1 MCLSGYVLG
10 NTRAKNAV
18 EATLADACSNDL
30 NEEVELDCR
39 VEGGSGV

>member
-1 MCLSGYVLG
+1 MPSWLYSREYKG
-10 NTRAKNAV
+10 RNAV
-18 EATLADACSNDL
+18 EATLADACSNDI